1 MIIIKGDINMNIAS
15 VGSFFN
21 SFAKPAQSVNISK
34 PSASPETA
42 GSIAS
47 AAPSTSG
54 SSFSAVA

>member
-1 MIIIKGDINMNIAS
+1 MIITKGDINMFS
-15 VGSFFN
+15 TVGLNFG
-21 SFAKPAQSVNISK
+21 AMTQKPVQNVSAPK
-34 PSASPETA
+34 PVASPETA